1 MAVLIALPVR
11 LRVPGHAA
19 LLMGWGEK
27 AGLLPWRSGW
37 QFLGTSLDNLVEFP
51 SIKPNT
57 SALGAIVDLHP
68 LSLTHREGDTTDGTW
83 HTGSAAHRRASS
95 FVGKMVRM
103 DCQLSQRLAPSVL
116 LRSDITAAGRCQRGP
131 AREDD
136 MGASRADFNPD

>member
-1 MAVLIALPVR
+1 MAVLVTLPVR
-11 LRVPGHAA
+11 LRVLGHAA
-19 LLMGWGEK
+19 LLMGRGEK
-27 AGLLPWRSGW
+27 TGLLPWRSGW
-37 QFLGTSLDNLVEFP
+37 QILGTSLDNVEFP

-57 SALGAIVDLHP
+57 SALRAIVDLHA

-131 AREDD
+131 ARKDD
-136 MGASRADFNPD
+136 MGAPPADFNPD

>member
-1 MAVLIALPVR
+1 LADGTLFVCLPGFSVEILCIRHLIEELLEKGFLPLAMAVLVALPVW
-11 LRVPGHAA
+11 LRVPGHPA

-57 SALGAIVDLHP
+57 SALGAIVDLHA

-83 HTGSAAHRRASS
+83 HTGSTAHR
-95 FVGKMVRM
+95 
-103 DCQLSQRLAPSVL
+103 
-116 LRSDITAAGRCQRGP
+116 
-131 AREDD
+131 
-136 MGASRADFNPD
+136 GAS